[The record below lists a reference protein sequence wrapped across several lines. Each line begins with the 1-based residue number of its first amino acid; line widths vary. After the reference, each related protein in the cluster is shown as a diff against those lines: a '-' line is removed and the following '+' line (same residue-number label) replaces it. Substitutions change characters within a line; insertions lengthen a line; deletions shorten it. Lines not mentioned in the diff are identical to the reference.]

1 MNARDVPKSAIR
13 HFFVFQLLGELIE
26 EVRADGAARL
36 SAERP
41 YSGSGEWKSAYT
53 DTSSHARELMLMS
66 NVFCRSQQ

>member
-1 MNARDVPKSAIR
+1 MNARDVPKSATR
-13 HFFVFQLLGELIE
+13 HFFVFQLLGELLE

-41 YSGSGEWKSAYT
+41 YSGRGERKLAYT
-53 DTSSHARELMLMS
+53 DIANPVRDLMLMR